1 MKPKKYYTVKC
12 RIPVVAYTDIYL
24 YATSKT
30 QAKAK
35 AKAFMNNDDDT
46 DIFDSSGTYGIE
58 ESMRNGIVESIVCD
72 ENDVQEVA

>member
-1 MKPKKYYTVKC
+1 MEIREMKPKKYYTVKC

-35 AKAFMNNDDDT
+35 AKAFMNNDF
-46 DIFDSSGTYGIE
+46 ILLNIMQPPLSSPFQTHE
-58 ESMRNGIVESIVCD
+58 KE
-72 ENDVQEVA
+72 